1 LFYYYYFFCRK
12 SRYAGLFAINPNVL
26 TGSYDLNPTTNVGR
40 ILYHLTLIDFIAP
53 IISMDIINVV
63 AREHH
68 SSEEEF
74 EHVEISCYQE
84 NKTEPGSSSI
94 QQYHM
99 TVPSLYDFKKYLKT
113 LENQSMNDIKGRT
126 IFNLLNS
133 VNSGSN
139 HSLNQLVA
147 AGGGGSGGQ
156 SPSTLAAQQLNSSAS
171 SSALRKMNSLD
182 AGVTTTTSPS
192 PRNSGN
198 NSSSSNILGN
208 LGYHD
213 LATPITSV
221 KAMPATIPPIQ
232 PSPSSHSQISLAAD
246 FGTPQALTADKGDLH
261 KLLGVKSTPT
271 FASILAP
278 PPALV
283 EAPVTAPPQP
293 AITTP
298 TAASA
303 ATTTTTTSGPASG
316 LKKLDSSLLFGKKPA
331 PQSSPSPVSV
341 PQPAFSTETS
351 ENNTP
356 KVGGGDLLGFLK
368 ARTPGQN
375 VNILSMLKGSS
386 TPSTATQTP
395 IEVKKPVVPEVTVVH
410 EPKRE
415 IESFVNVTKKGIQ
428 NLEAGEIE
436 EEESSEEINLH
447 SNEGDEREEE
457 EEEEEEAASEV
468 PEFDHFEKDVDI
480 TPVSHDA
487 HHPHPQAASPF
498 QAALSATHQIH
509 SIVGS
514 GNNNNNEM
522 LYSLLLDMKQE
533 ITRLTHV
540 TQQLQLE
547 TSIVQREQKDY
558 HSRPISAANSVPVTP
573 APPSANA
580 LTVDI
585 LQQFKDELLKEMK
598 IHQNKSTLHI
608 LQSMKTTIDSEN
620 KKMNEL
626 IHQNKVEIIKSV
638 QETIL
643 SEKFTSQFSGK
654 LQLVIKES
662 IKENIKVHLS
672 DLFRNTFENSL
683 LPAFQIG
690 CDRLFAQLNMSF
702 ENGLKSLI
710 LEMENVVT
718 IANQNQMSSQKDL
731 EQEMKNLVEKVAV
744 SENLLVEL
752 NNKIQTGG
760 FSSAGNNI
768 ASSSDSGKNG
778 EKGAPVEKPPTPKE
792 LLKQVCFSCCYVVT
806 RCPNFLF

>member
-1 LFYYYYFFCRK
+1 
-12 SRYAGLFAINPNVL
+12 VL

-139 HSLNQLVA
+139 HSLNQLA
-147 AGGGGSGGQ
+147 AAGGGSGGQ
-156 SPSTLAAQQLNSSAS
+156 SPSTLAAEQLNSSAS
-171 SSALRKMNSLD
+171 SSALRKMNSFD
-182 AGVTTTTSPS
+182 AGVITTTTNPS
-192 PRNSGN
+192 PRNN
-198 NSSSSNILGN
+198 NSSNILGN

-232 PSPSSHSQISLAAD
+232 PSPPSHPHQISLAAD

-261 KLLGVKSTPT
+261 KLLGVKSTP
-271 FASILAP
+271 SSVLAP
-278 PPALV
+278 PPALLETPV
-283 EAPVTAPPQP
+283 VTAPPQP

-298 TAASA
+298 TAATTPA
-303 ATTTTTTSGPASG
+303 AGPASG
-316 LKKLDSSLLFGKKPA
+316 LKKLDSSLLFGKKPVL
-331 PQSSPSPVSV
+331 QSSPSPVSV
-341 PQPAFSTETS
+341 PPPAFSTETS

-395 IEVKKPVVPEVTVVH
+395 IEVKKPTVPEVTVVH

-415 IESFVNVTKKGIQ
+415 KESFVNVTKKGIQ
-428 NLEAGEIE
+428 NLEEGEIE
-436 EEESSEEINLH
+436 EAEESSEEINLH
-447 SNEGDEREEE
+447 SNEGDERE

-509 SIVGS
+509 SMGN
-514 GNNNNNEM
+514 NNNNNEM

-558 HSRPISAANSVPVTP
+558 HSRPVSAPNSVPVTP
-573 APPSANA
+573 APPSTNA

-718 IANQNQMSSQKDL
+718 IANQNQMNSQKDL

-752 NNKIQTGG
+752 NNKIQQGG
-760 FSSAGNNI
+760 FSSAGNNNT
-768 ASSSDSGKNG
+768 SSGDSGKNG

-792 LLKQVCFSCCYVVT
+792 LLKQVCFFLLLFYFVT
-806 RCPNFLF
+806 